1 MATSN
6 LPEFLTT
13 HELAALLRVKERK
26 VYELAASGEIPCRRV
41 TGKLLFPRVEI
52 EAWITRHSGG
62 SPDPIHQIARPN
74 VVAGSHDPLLEWAL
88 RESRSGLAALM
99 DGSLDGLRRL
109 QQGQA
114 IAGGIHI
121 IESETGGWNQ
131 NHIEQFLKNEPVV
144 VFEWAWREQGL
155 LVAAGNPLG
164 IHRLADMPGHR
175 FMPRQPEAG
184 TYVLF
189 KELLRQAGINTT
201 DLTLVQPPA
210 RSQADMALAVAE
222 GKADGGIGL
231 ACMAH
236 QFKLN
241 FVPLMRE
248 RFDVVVFRSAYFEE
262 PFQHLLAFCRS
273 EAFAVHAKDLG
284 GYDISGFGK
293 IHFNGP

>member
-1 MATSN
+1 VATSN

-26 VYELAASGEIPCRRV
+26 VYELAAAGEIPCRRV
-41 TGKLLFPRVEI
+41 TGKLLFPRLEI
-52 EAWITRHSGG
+52 ESWIAGHTGG
-62 SPDPIHQIARPN
+62 GPDPIRQFARPN

-109 QQGQA
+109 QQGEA
-114 IAGGIHI
+114 IAGGVHI
-121 IESETGGWNQ
+121 IESKTGGWNRS
-131 NHIEQFLKNEPVV
+131 HIEQFLKNEAVV
-144 VFEWAWREQGL
+144 VFEWAWRDQGM
-155 LVAAGNPLG
+155 LVAAGNPFG
-164 IHRLADMPGHR
+164 VRRLADMKGRR
-175 FMPRQPEAG
+175 FMPRQTEAG

-189 KELLRQAGINTT
+189 EELLKQAGMSTS
-201 DLTLVQPPA
+201 DLVLVQPPA

-236 QFKLN
+236 QFKVE

-248 RFDVVVFRSAYFEE
+248 RFDLVVFRRAYFEE
-262 PFQHLLAFCRS
+262 PFQRLLAFCRS
-273 EAFAVHAKDLG
+273 QAFAAHAAELG
-284 GYDISGFGK
+284 GYDISGFGT
-293 IHFNGP
+293 IQFNGP